1 MCIRDSSW
9 TGDTQRTTYTVEIS
23 AAGTDAWRSYEAGN
37 ATTLSVSELAAASAY
52 EWRVTARGGNSL
64 SSAAVDGPAFV
75 TQPGSALARVAVVPS
90 DTTLTDPGAAVEL
103 TAVTNAVGEGEE
115 LSYAW
120 QKHVWSQREGEQEGT
135 WFWESIPDATGA
147 SYAAPAPEGFTTDE
161 YRCAVTSACNGDERT
176 VASEAACV
184 RLAPAVPANLAAT
197 DVKKDGATL
206 QWSAVPGEGAAY
218 RVAYRPAD
226 GGDDAWVEQ
235 NVDAG
240 SGDIV
245 TCQAS
250 GLQAST
256 AYEWRVCTVV
266 SLSGGELTSDWSDT
280 QTFLTLSDS
289 GLTKAVVAPALVRY
303 DTASGGDVS
312 FRVLTDASDATGLGY
327 RWQRAAA
334 GGDDWQDVT
343 VGDHFAVDGDKL
355 TVKAVFA
362 STTEANGTKYRCV
375 VSAGGNGAASVTKES
390 TAGRLWHRVAAPTEL
405 AVGDTSLNGAELSWK
420 GSPDYEGTFTLD
432 YLSLIHI

>member
-1 MCIRDSSW
+1 M
-9 TGDTQRTTYTVEIS
+9 
-23 AAGTDAWRSYEAGN
+23 
-37 ATTLSVSELAAASAY
+37 
-52 EWRVTARGGNSL
+52 
-64 SSAAVDGPAFV
+64 
-75 TQPGSALARVAVVPS
+75 
-90 DTTLTDPGAAVEL
+90 
-103 TAVTNAVGEGEE
+103 GEGEE
-115 LSYAW
+115 LLYAW

-147 SYAAPAPEGFTTDE
+147 LYAAPAPEGFTTDE

-266 SLSGGELTSDWSDT
+266 SC
-280 QTFLTLSDS
+280 
-289 GLTKAVVAPALVRY
+289 P
-303 DTASGGDVS
+303 
-312 FRVLTDASDATGLGY
+312 
-327 RWQRAAA
+327 
-334 GGDDWQDVT
+334 
-343 VGDHFAVDGDKL
+343 
-355 TVKAVFA
+355 
-362 STTEANGTKYRCV
+362 
-375 VSAGGNGAASVTKES
+375 AAS
-390 TAGRLWHRVAAPTEL
+390 
-405 AVGDTSLNGAELSWK
+405 
-420 GSPDYEGTFTLD
+420 
-432 YLSLIHI
+432 